1 MGDPLSSAAVFLVRT
16 LFELYIL
23 VFALRFLLQMV
34 RADFYNPL
42 SQFVVKATNPVL
54 VPLRRI
60 FLGFGGIDFPSIVA
74 MLVLKIIELFILS
87 LLVTGLSAGF
97 GTILIVSV
105 IELIKL
111 FVYIY
116 IVAILIQV
124 VISWVSPGTYN
135 PMTALIHS
143 ITEPLMRPARRMIPP
158 MSGFDLSPLAALIA
172 LQLVLILFVEPLY
185 QLVPV
190 AIR

>member
-60 FLGFGGIDFPSIVA
+60 FPGFGGIDFPSIVA

>member
-1 MGDPLSSAAVFLVRT
+1 M
-16 LFELYIL
+16 
-23 VFALRFLLQMV
+23 
-34 RADFYNPL
+34 
-42 SQFVVKATNPVL
+42 
-54 VPLRRI
+54 
-60 FLGFGGIDFPSIVA
+60 
-74 MLVLKIIELFILS
+74 
-87 LLVTGLSAGF
+87 
-97 GTILIVSV
+97 
-105 IELIKL
+105 IKL

-135 PMTALIHS
+135 PMTALIHT
-143 ITEPLMRPARRMIPP
+143 ITAPLMRPARRMIPP